1 MPIDRVQHQPPS
13 RSAQADSVQD
23 SGSVRDADKVTSSTG
38 SKSAPENVGQADS
51 VEISERARELAR
63 AQQAVEAAP
72 DVRADKVAEL
82 KQQIEAGTYDVP
94 AEALAD
100 KLLDGEGGQ

>member
-1 MPIDRVQHQPPS
+1 MSIDRIHNQPPS
-13 RSAQADSVQD
+13 RSTQADSIQD
-23 SGSVRDADKVTSSTG
+23 SASVREAEKRKSSSGSQAAPGSVAQS
-38 SKSAPENVGQADS
+38 DS

-82 KQQIEAGTYDVP
+82 KQRIANGAYEVP

-100 KLLDGEGGQ
+100 KLLEINGGD

>member
-1 MPIDRVQHQPPS
+1 MPIDRIHNQPPS
-13 RSAQADSVQD
+13 RSPQADSVQD
-23 SGSVRDADKVTSSTG
+23 SGSVRDTEKAKSGAG
-38 SKSAPENVGQADS
+38 SKAAPGSVGQSDS

-82 KQQIEAGTYDVP
+82 KQRIADGTYEVP

-100 KLLDGEGGQ
+100 KLLDINSGD

>member
-1 MPIDRVQHQPPS
+1 MPIEPIQNQPPIREVS
-13 RSAQADSVQD
+13 NAKPKPEAQPAAKA
-23 SGSVRDADKVTSSTG
+23 GK
-38 SKSAPENVGQADS
+38 ADS
-51 VEISERARELAR
+51 VEISEQARELAR

-82 KQQIEAGTYDVP
+82 KKQIEEGTYNVP

-100 KLLDGEGGQ
+100 KLLETNGGQ

>member
-1 MPIDRVQHQPPS
+1 MPIERIQHQPPA
-13 RSAQADSVQD
+13 RSAQTEQ
-23 SGSVRDADKVTSSTG
+23 T
-38 SKSAPENVGQADS
+38 DS

-63 AQQAVEAAP
+63 AQRAVEAAP
-72 DVRADKVAEL
+72 DMRADKVAEL
-82 KQQIEAGTYDVP
+82 KQQIEDGTYNVP